1 MSRAPTTRKPSPDPS
16 RASSR
21 VRWLGALTL
30 VVSLLAVAAVAFADA
45 RTDYLVRALRT
56 STMFRVRAQAAIS
69 LGGAPTEPAV
79 VDALI
84 AALRDDNPIVRAA
97 AAAALERHGDPS
109 ALPALEG
116 LAANDRDATVRNAAQ
131 RAVRTLQ
138 RMARTQPR
146 HAPVPG
152 RGSTQQPSGNA
163 RFYVAVGPPGTKVQG
178 LPRNVLDGARTF
190 IERTAGTVPGVE
202 IAPQNERGPAARRVL
217 SERRL
222 VGYYLD
228 SSIISVEPRPGGG
241 LRASVSVVLQS
252 YPDRNIRSMLNGAAT
267 VMGATGAQ
275 AQQQAI
281 EGALRG
287 ALRGLP
293 QAMEAG
299 AASAGRP

>member
-1 MSRAPTTRKPSPDPS
+1 M
-16 RASSR
+16 
-21 VRWLGALTL
+21 RWLGALTVL
-30 VVSLLAVAAVAFADA
+30 VSLLAVAAVAFADA

-84 AALRDDNPIVRAA
+84 GALRDDNPTVRAA

-109 ALPALEG
+109 ALPARD
-116 LAANDRDATVRNAAQ
+116 AATSDRDPTVRNAAQ
-131 RAVRTLQ
+131 RAVRNLQ
-138 RMARTQPR
+138 RMARTRPR
-146 HAPVPG
+146 QTPVPG
-152 RGSTQQPSGNA
+152 RGSSTQQPSGDA

-178 LPRNVLDGARTF
+178 LSRSVLDSARTF
-190 IERTAGTVPGVE
+190 IERTAGSVPGVE
-202 IAPQNERGPAARRVL
+202 IAPQNEAGPAARRVL
-217 SERRL
+217 SQRRL

-228 SSIISVEPRPGGG
+228 SSIVSVESRPGGG

-267 VMGATGAQ
+267 VMGASGAQ
-275 AQQQAI
+275 AEQQAI

-293 QAMEAG
+293 QAMNAG